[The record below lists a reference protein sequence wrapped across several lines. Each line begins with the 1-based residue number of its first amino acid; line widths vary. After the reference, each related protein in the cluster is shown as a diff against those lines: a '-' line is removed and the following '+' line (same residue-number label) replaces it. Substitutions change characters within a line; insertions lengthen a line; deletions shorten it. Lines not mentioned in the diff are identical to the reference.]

1 MTDNFDMIK
10 DFLTPKEILV
20 EEVDSNNSKIV
31 LEPLERGFG
40 HTLGNALRRIILS
53 SIPGAAVSEAKI
65 NGVLHEF
72 GSIDGVKE
80 DVINILLNLK
90 GLSVRLSDQEEV
102 EISVNKSGSG
112 DIKGSDF
119 ELPAGVEIVNPDHVV
134 ATLADKGSLEMTA
147 KVTKGRGYVPV
158 DIIALAESEDT
169 EVGSLKIDASYS
181 PIKKVSY
188 LVENARV
195 ENRTDLDKLILEVET
210 NGTIDPEEIVRLA
223 ATILQRQLMAFAEL
237 GFETE
242 EPEEDETPPVDPI
255 MLRPVDELELTVRS
269 ANCLKVEKIHYIGD
283 LVTRKESDLLRTPNL
298 GRKSLNEIKEVL
310 AARGLSLGLELEN
323 WPPSKETKINEK
335 S

>member
-65 NGVLHEF
+65 YGVLHEF

-323 WPPSKETKINEK
+323 WPPSNVEG
-335 S
+335 

>member
-188 LVENARV
+188 SVENARV

-323 WPPSKETKINEK
+323 WPPSNVEG
-335 S
+335 

>member
-134 ATLADKGSLEMTA
+134 ATLADKGSLEMTV

-323 WPPSKETKINEK
+323 WPPSNVEG
-335 S
+335 

>member
-147 KVTKGRGYVPV
+147 KVTKGRGYVSV

-188 LVENARV
+188 SVENARV

-323 WPPSKETKINEK
+323 WPPSNVEG
-335 S
+335 

>member
-188 LVENARV
+188 SVENARV

-323 WPPSKETKINEK
+323 WPPPNVEG
-335 S
+335 

>member
-158 DIIALAESEDT
+158 DIIALAESEDS
-169 EVGSLKIDASYS
+169 EVCSLKIDASYS

-188 LVENARV
+188 SVENARV

-323 WPPSKETKINEK
+323 WPPSNVEG
-335 S
+335 

>member
-90 GLSVRLSDQEEV
+90 GLSVRLLDQEEV

-158 DIIALAESEDT
+158 DIIALAESEDA

-188 LVENARV
+188 SVENARV

-323 WPPSKETKINEK
+323 WPPSNVEG
-335 S
+335 

>member
-283 LVTRKESDLLRTPNL
+283 LVTRRESDLLRTPNL

-323 WPPSKETKINEK
+323 WPPSNVEG
-335 S
+335 

>member
-158 DIIALAESEDT
+158 DIIALAESEDA

-188 LVENARV
+188 SVENARV

-323 WPPSKETKINEK
+323 WPPSNVEG
-335 S
+335 

>member
-188 LVENARV
+188 SVENARV

-323 WPPSKETKINEK
+323 WPPSHVEG
-335 S
+335 

>member
-188 LVENARV
+188 SVENARV

-310 AARGLSLGLELEN
+310 AARGLSLGLELEIGPRQMLKVN
-323 WPPSKETKINEK
+323 R
-335 S
+335 